1 MWGTGKRI
9 YTLKIFCF
17 ITGNDV
23 LVLNKTCYQLL
34 HFIRWVA
41 YTNDLDQEHAVKT
54 SLTPAL
60 AEMSFLQQKGA
71 SGGED
76 V

>member
-1 MWGTGKRI
+1 M
-9 YTLKIFCF
+9 
-17 ITGNDV
+17 

-41 YTNDLDQEHAVKT
+41 CTNDLDQEHAVKT